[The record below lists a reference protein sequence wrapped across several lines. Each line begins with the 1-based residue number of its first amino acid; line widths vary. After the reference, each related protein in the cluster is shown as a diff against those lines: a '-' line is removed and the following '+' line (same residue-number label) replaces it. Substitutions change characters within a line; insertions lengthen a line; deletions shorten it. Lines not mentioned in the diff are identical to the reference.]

1 MLLLFPLLFPL
12 LLRPKNQLLFRFGLL
27 MGSLLVAVIECA
39 DDDEEE
45 DDDGGDDGDDG
56 DALILLLKYIALEL
70 PTLLT
75 VELE

>member
-1 MLLLFPLLFPL
+1 
-12 LLRPKNQLLFRFGLL
+12 